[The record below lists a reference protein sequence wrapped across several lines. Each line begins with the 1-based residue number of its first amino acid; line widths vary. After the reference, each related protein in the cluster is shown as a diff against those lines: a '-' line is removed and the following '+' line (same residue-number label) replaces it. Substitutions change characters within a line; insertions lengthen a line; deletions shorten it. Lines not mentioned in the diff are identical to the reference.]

1 MLFVVGAAAYL
12 LTMSRAPY
20 TGHFVVKAI
29 PILALAAYVLLQQ
42 QGIGG
47 SLIALGLLFS
57 AGGDVALALDRK
69 KYFVVGLGLF
79 LVGHLFYVAGL
90 TQAVTAFRLTV
101 PVLLLV
107 GYAAA
112 LGIWLFPALGKL
124 RGPVLLYMVVITL
137 MGIAA
142 ALHPQPFPIL
152 LPGAVLFMLSDSF
165 IAIDKFRHPLPYAHY
180 LIMITYYLGQLGI
193 ALGSTR

>member
-1 MLFVVGAAAYL
+1 
-12 LTMSRAPY
+12 MSRAPY

-79 LVGHLFYVAGL
+79 LVGNN
-90 TQAVTAFRLTV
+90 
-101 PVLLLV
+101 
-107 GYAAA
+107 
-112 LGIWLFPALGKL
+112 
-124 RGPVLLYMVVITL
+124 
-137 MGIAA
+137 
-142 ALHPQPFPIL
+142 
-152 LPGAVLFMLSDSF
+152 
-165 IAIDKFRHPLPYAHY
+165 
-180 LIMITYYLGQLGI
+180 YY
-193 ALGSTR
+193 SKVWS